1 MTTVKIESFVIIGVK
16 CSLIHSF
23 ISQKFHIFKD
33 FQTVKL
39 FEVLVWQK
47 FIKNV
52 VLVVIKRNILEE
64 LHATLGIFD
73 ALAVL
78 QDWIFSNSVVY
89 VVLRDPTLMC

>member
-16 CSLIHSF
+16 CSFFHSF
-23 ISQKFHIFKD
+23 ISQKFKIFKD

-39 FEVLVWQK
+39 FEVRVWQK
-47 FIKNV
+47 FQNV
-52 VLVVIKRNILEE
+52 VLVVIKRNIWEE

-78 QDWIFSNSVVY
+78 QDWIFSN
-89 VVLRDPTLMC
+89 